1 MKQKECMDEFRDY
14 LCNEEKAA
22 ATIHKYLYDVNEMLV
37 FMQDRELN
45 KENLLLYR
53 KHLTGRY
60 KAQTVNVKLSA
71 IHVFLRFMD
80 LEEYRVKFLK
90 VQKRAYID
98 EKREL
103 TELDYKK
110 LMEAADRNNK
120 KQLYYLMLVLY
131 GTGSRISELPFVT
144 VEAIKLGKAEIYM
157 KGKYRVI
164 IFPKKLVRMLKEY
177 TRIQNIQ
184 SGCIFR
190 TKSGRNLD
198 RSNICHAMKR
208 LCKDARVEP
217 TKVFP
222 HNFRHLFAKCFY
234 SIEKNLANLADI
246 LGHSSIETTRIYV
259 TASISQ
265 YEKIMEKMK
274 IGFDDKKPQNN
285 HSVVMSLHIK

>member
-1 MKQKECMDEFRDY
+1 MKQKESMDEFRDY

-131 GTGSRISELPFVT
+131 GTGIRISELPFVT
-144 VEAIKLGKAEIYM
+144 GEA
-157 KGKYRVI
+157 
-164 IFPKKLVRMLKEY
+164 
-177 TRIQNIQ
+177 
-184 SGCIFR
+184 
-190 TKSGRNLD
+190 
-198 RSNICHAMKR
+198 
-208 LCKDARVEP
+208 
-217 TKVFP
+217 
-222 HNFRHLFAKCFY
+222 
-234 SIEKNLANLADI
+234 
-246 LGHSSIETTRIYV
+246 
-259 TASISQ
+259 
-265 YEKIMEKMK
+265 
-274 IGFDDKKPQNN
+274 
-285 HSVVMSLHIK
+285 